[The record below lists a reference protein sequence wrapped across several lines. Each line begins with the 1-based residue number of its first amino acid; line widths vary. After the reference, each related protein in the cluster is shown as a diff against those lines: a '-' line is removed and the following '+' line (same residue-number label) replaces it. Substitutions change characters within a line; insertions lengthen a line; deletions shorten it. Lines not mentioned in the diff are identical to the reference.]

1 LEECV
6 ARYKVIKVGKP
17 IDIAELRRAKQP
29 RERKVNPRDQDLR
42 LLINEVSA
50 GSESQVWPWELGNQ
64 KPATARAAA
73 NRLIKQTGSNVY
85 VGVHHDHPGKLLF
98 SRQPLRA
105 RRSRS
110 S

>member
-1 LEECV
+1 L

-17 IDIAELRRAKQP
+17 LDIAELRTAKRP
-29 RERKVNPRDQDLR
+29 RERRVNPRDEDLR

-50 GSESQVWPWELGNQ
+50 GSESQVWPWELGDQ

-73 NRLIKQTGSNVY
+73 NRMIKQLDARVF
-85 VGVHHDHPGKLLF
+85 VGVHHDHQGKLLF

-105 RRSRS
+105 RRKRGS
-110 S
+110 